1 MPHGKAGLGSQIKPL
16 ELYRKQTTIRR
27 CEQSDG
33 SGAVW
38 SCSDCTT
45 RPLIPSRGDTHYTLF
60 YSKSTLEE
68 EKFPSPGNQRYP
80 ERQQTHFALTLTLK
94 GSVFLIVYVLPSSKL
109 FTSLHK
115 LCLPPIPRLLWL
127 LHFQCC
133 LSYGWYL
140 QETKTFLCI
149 RCSSHYQ
156 CAMVKIE
163 QDSEC
168 WLWNSSCSFPAVV
181 KLL

>member
-1 MPHGKAGLGSQIKPL
+1 MPHGKARLGSQIKPL

-27 CEQSDG
+27 CEQTDG

-38 SCSDCTT
+38 SCVDCTT
-45 RPLIPSRGDTHYTLF
+45 RPLIPSRGDTQYTLF
-60 YSKSTLEE
+60 CSKGTLEE
-68 EKFPSPGNQRYP
+68 EKFPSPGNRSFP

-94 GSVFLIVYVLPSSKL
+94 GSVPHSLCSPSPKL

-115 LCLPPIPRLLWL
+115 LCLTPIPRLLGL
-127 LHFQCC
+127 LHFHCF
-133 LSYGWYL
+133 LSYCWYL
-140 QETKTFLCI
+140 QETKTFLWI

-156 CAMVKIE
+156 RAMVKIE
-163 QDSEC
+163 RDSEC